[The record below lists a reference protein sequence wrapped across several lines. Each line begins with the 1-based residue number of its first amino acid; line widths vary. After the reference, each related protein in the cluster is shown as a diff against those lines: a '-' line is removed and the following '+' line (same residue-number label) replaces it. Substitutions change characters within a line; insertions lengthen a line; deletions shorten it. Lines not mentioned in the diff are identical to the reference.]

1 MLYEINASAVWRP
14 AKKKVIQHFS
24 VSRLFGKNRKL
35 LGNCWYPNLLDY
47 SRSSKTGFIYN
58 NIYFLLGNL
67 ETSTSQEDSR
77 AEAGNT
83 IDMAAV
89 KSCLGFWKTW
99 IVVVVP
105 ILSLPIILFLQGPS
119 QDSEEENEVNSILEF
134 VSTHQGI
141 RRKIYGRKMTRCD
154 VNANGGSFTEEMSSE
169 RKVVQWPKYKE
180 DQKVSCFF

>member
-24 VSRLFGKNRKL
+24 VSRLFGKN
-35 LGNCWYPNLLDY
+35 
-47 SRSSKTGFIYN
+47 SKNVSEIADTLIYQTRTGFIYN

-67 ETSTSQEDSR
+67 ETSTSQEADSR
-77 AEAGNT
+77 AETGNT
-83 IDMAAV
+83 TTSLPSDMEAV
-89 KSCLGFWKTW
+89 KSGLRFWRTW

-105 ILSLPIILFLQGPS
+105 LIALPILFQGRS

-154 VNANGGSFTEEMSSE
+154 VNANGGSFTKEMSSE
-169 RKVVQWPKYKE
+169 SKVVQ
-180 DQKVSCFF
+180 